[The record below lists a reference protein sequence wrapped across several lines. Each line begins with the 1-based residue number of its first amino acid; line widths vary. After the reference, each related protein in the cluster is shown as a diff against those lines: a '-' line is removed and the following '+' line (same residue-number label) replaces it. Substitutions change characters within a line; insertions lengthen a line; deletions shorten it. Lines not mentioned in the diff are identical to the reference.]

1 MKGDK
6 MKKLLLVLLV
16 VALAAFL
23 LVGCNPV
30 TPPVEGEGEGEVE
43 GVTVAIADSAKV
55 GDYTY
60 VSAGSHDITVTFP
73 TPVAGLVSASISPCS
88 GDYTKAFIAGGS
100 SVVLFPDATRKIW
113 TGSGT
118 FTASASDCCASY
130 VEVVSGECTD
140 TVCIA
145 FPVIVDGEPPEA
157 TVEVCLA
164 NCECDGCAINFSST
178 STDPDCAESEL
189 CCGDDCS
196 GLASWSIN
204 LYDAY
209 PFDVCCD
216 PTVCEEPIGT
226 GSGIDC
232 PIDFTT
238 VCLTAG
244 TYWAVIS
251 LVDNVGLEQNY
262 YAKIVVSGGTA
273 NTSDCSIVVTEGFE
287 APAPYCIT
295 WATNPTAT
303 IGACIPMGPQP
314 GDDKVTLTMAVNPS
328 GGGTTSPAVGAHPG
342 YAENQVVNINATPA
356 SGYHFVNWTGAVTGS
371 VNPTTVTMDAN
382 KTVTANFEL
391 DAATYYTL
399 TMAVNPSGGGTTSP
413 AVGAHPGYAENQVVN
428 INATPA
434 SGYHFVNWTG
444 AVTGSVNPT
453 TVTMDA
459 NKTVTANFEL
469 DAATYYTLTMAVNP
483 SGGGTTSPAVGA
495 HPGYTENQVVNITAT
510 PATGYHFVNWTGD
523 VANLNS
529 ASTTVTMNAN
539 KTVTANF
546 ELDAETY
553 ALTMAVNPSG
563 GGTTSPAV
571 GAHPGYAANQVV
583 NITATP
589 ATGYHFVNW
598 TGAVTGS
605 VNPTTVTMDANKTVT
620 ANFDL
625 TDVNDGPDVVDLG
638 SAGLVGSDFLILA
651 KTAITATGATSITG
665 DVGISPNKAGSIT
678 GFGLTM
684 DSTNVFSTSSLM
696 TGKVYAADYYPP
708 TPANMTTAISAMEAA
723 YTDAAGRT
731 NPTSTELGD
740 GNIGGM
746 TLAPGLY
753 KWSTDVIIPTDVTLS
768 GDANDVWIF
777 QIARDLSIASKGD
790 VASGIK
796 VLLTGGAQA
805 SNVFWQVG
813 GPTGAT
819 LGTYSTFNGTILSAK
834 QIIIETGAVLN
845 GRAWAQSEVTL
856 DSNTIVHP

>member
-6 MKKLLLVLLV
+6 MKKLLLVLLE

-145 FPVIVDGEPPEA
+145 FPVIVDGEPPYA
-157 TVEVCLA
+157 LIEVDVA

-178 STDPDCAESEL
+178 STDPDCAASEL

-273 NTSDCSIVVTEGFE
+273 NTADCSIVVTEGFE

-356 SGYHFVNWTGAVTGS
+356 SGYHFVNWTGAVADLNS
-371 VNPTTVTMDAN
+371 ASTTVTMDAN
-382 KTVTANFEL
+382 KTVTANFEFTDVNEGPEEVDL
-391 DAATYYTL
+391 GTSGDGFVILSEAGITDIPLSVITGNIGTWEMAGSAIGVTCAEVSGTIYDRDAAYTGGGGGSTVCRL
-399 TMAVNPSGGGTTSP
+399 TDDPLLNAAVLDMRAAYTAAANATPGVGPFLNLGGGTVAGQTL
-413 AVGAHPGYAENQVVN
+413 VPGV
-428 INATPA
+428 
-434 SGYHFVNWTG
+434 
-444 AVTGSVNPT
+444 
-453 TVTMDA
+453 
-459 NKTVTANFEL
+459 
-469 DAATYYTLTMAVNP
+469 YT
-483 SGGGTTSPAVGA
+483 
-495 HPGYTENQVVNITAT
+495 
-510 PATGYHFVNWTGD
+510 
-523 VANLNS
+523 
-529 ASTTVTMNAN
+529 
-539 KTVTANF
+539 
-546 ELDAETY
+546 
-553 ALTMAVNPSG
+553 
-563 GGTTSPAV
+563 
-571 GAHPGYAANQVV
+571 
-583 NITATP
+583 
-589 ATGYHFVNW
+589 
-598 TGAVTGS
+598 
-605 VNPTTVTMDANKTVT
+605 
-620 ANFDL
+620 
-625 TDVNDGPDVVDLG
+625 
-638 SAGLVGSDFLILA
+638 
-651 KTAITATGATSITG
+651 
-665 DVGISPNKAGSIT
+665 
-678 GFGLTM
+678 
-684 DSTNVFSTSSLM
+684 
-696 TGKVYAADYYPP
+696 
-708 TPANMTTAISAMEAA
+708 
-723 YTDAAGRT
+723 
-731 NPTSTELGD
+731 
-740 GNIGGM
+740 
-746 TLAPGLY
+746 
-753 KWSTDVIIPTDVTLS
+753 
-768 GDANDVWIF
+768 
-777 QIARDLSIASKGD
+777 
-790 VASGIK
+790 
-796 VLLTGGAQA
+796 
-805 SNVFWQVG
+805 
-813 GPTGAT
+813 
-819 LGTYSTFNGTILSAK
+819 
-834 QIIIETGAVLN
+834 
-845 GRAWAQSEVTL
+845 
-856 DSNTIVHP
+856 

>member
-1 MKGDK
+1 
-6 MKKLLLVLLV
+6 MKKLLFVLLI
-16 VALAAFL
+16 VALASFL
-23 LVGCNPV
+23 FVGC
-30 TPPVEGEGEGEVE
+30 TPTVPAEGEGEGEGEVE

-145 FPVIVDGEPPEA
+145 FPVIVDGGRPYA
-157 TVEVCLA
+157 LIEVDVA

-314 GDDKVTLTMAVNPS
+314 GDDKVTLTMAVNP
-328 GGGTTSPAVGAHPG
+328 
-342 YAENQVVNINATPA
+342 
-356 SGYHFVNWTGAVTGS
+356 
-371 VNPTTVTMDAN
+371 TV
-382 KTVTANFEL
+382 
-391 DAATYYTL
+391 
-399 TMAVNPSGGGTTSP
+399 
-413 AVGAHPGYAENQVVN
+413 
-428 INATPA
+428 
-434 SGYHFVNWTG
+434 
-444 AVTGSVNPT
+444 
-453 TVTMDA
+453 
-459 NKTVTANFEL
+459 
-469 DAATYYTLTMAVNP
+469 
-483 SGGGTTSPAVGA
+483 
-495 HPGYTENQVVNITAT
+495 
-510 PATGYHFVNWTGD
+510 
-523 VANLNS
+523 
-529 ASTTVTMNAN
+529 
-539 KTVTANF
+539 
-546 ELDAETY
+546 
-553 ALTMAVNPSG
+553 

-598 TGAVTGS
+598 TGDVANLNNTS
-605 VNPTTVTMDANKTVT
+605 TTVIMNANKTVT
-620 ANFDL
+620 ANFEF
-625 TDVNDGPDVVDLG
+625 TDVNEGPEEVDLG
-638 SAGLVGSDFLILA
+638 TSGDGFVILSEAG
-651 KTAITATGATSITG
+651 ITDIPLSVITG
-665 DVGISPNKAGSIT
+665 NIGTWEMAGS
-678 GFGLTM
+678 
-684 DSTNVFSTSSLM
+684 
-696 TGKVYAADYYPP
+696 
-708 TPANMTTAISAMEAA
+708 AIGVTCAEVSGTIYDRDAA
-723 YTDAAGRT
+723 YTGGGGGSTVCRLTDDPLLNAAVLDMRAAYTAAANATPGVGPFL
-731 NPTSTELGD
+731 NLG
-740 GNIGGM
+740 GGTVAGQ
-746 TLAPGLY
+746 TLVPGVY
-753 KWSTDVIIPTDVTLS
+753 TWGSDVTITSDLILS
-768 GDANDVWIF
+768 GGANDVWIF
-777 QIARDLSIASKGD
+777 QITGTLDISSNM
-790 VASGIK
+790 K
-796 VLLTGGAQA
+796 VLLSGGAQA
-805 SNVFWQVG
+805 KNIFWQV
-813 GPTGAT
+813 ADVVT
-819 LGTYSTFNGTILSAK
+819 LGTGSHFEGIILAK
-834 QIIIETGAVLN
+834 TKIAMQTDASIS
-845 GRAWAQSEVTL
+845 GRLWAQTEVTL
-856 DSNTIVHP
+856 DQNTVTQPQP

>member
-1 MKGDK
+1 
-6 MKKLLLVLLV
+6 MKKLLFVLLI
-16 VALAAFL
+16 VALASFL
-23 LVGCNPV
+23 FVGC
-30 TPPVEGEGEGEVE
+30 TPTVPAEGEGEGEGEVE

-145 FPVIVDGEPPEA
+145 FPVIVDGGRPYA
-157 TVEVCLA
+157 LIEVDVA

-342 YAENQVVNINATPA
+342 YAA
-356 SGYHFVNWTGAVTGS
+356 
-371 VNPTTVTMDAN
+371 
-382 KTVTANFEL
+382 
-391 DAATYYTL
+391 
-399 TMAVNPSGGGTTSP
+399 
-413 AVGAHPGYAENQVVN
+413 
-428 INATPA
+428 
-434 SGYHFVNWTG
+434 
-444 AVTGSVNPT
+444 
-453 TVTMDA
+453 
-459 NKTVTANFEL
+459 
-469 DAATYYTLTMAVNP
+469 
-483 SGGGTTSPAVGA
+483 
-495 HPGYTENQVVNITAT
+495 NQVVNITAT

-523 VANLNS
+523 
-529 ASTTVTMNAN
+529 
-539 KTVTANF
+539 
-546 ELDAETY
+546 
-553 ALTMAVNPSG
+553 
-563 GGTTSPAV
+563 
-571 GAHPGYAANQVV
+571 
-583 NITATP
+583 
-589 ATGYHFVNW
+589 
-598 TGAVTGS
+598 VTGS

-731 NPTSTELGD
+731 NPTATELGD

-834 QIIIETGAVLN
+834 QIIIETGAILN

>member
-1 MKGDK
+1 
-6 MKKLLLVLLV
+6 MKKLLFVLLI
-16 VALAAFL
+16 VALASFL
-23 LVGCNPV
+23 FVGC
-30 TPPVEGEGEGEVE
+30 TPTVPAEGEGEGEGEVE

-145 FPVIVDGEPPEA
+145 FPVIVDGGRPYA
-157 TVEVCLA
+157 LIEVDVA

-356 SGYHFVNWTGAVTGS
+356 SGYHFVNWTGAVA
-371 VNPTTVTMDAN
+371 D
-382 KTVTANFEL
+382 
-391 DAATYYTL
+391 
-399 TMAVNPSGGGTTSP
+399 
-413 AVGAHPGYAENQVVN
+413 
-428 INATPA
+428 
-434 SGYHFVNWTG
+434 
-444 AVTGSVNPT
+444 
-453 TVTMDA
+453 
-459 NKTVTANFEL
+459 
-469 DAATYYTLTMAVNP
+469 
-483 SGGGTTSPAVGA
+483 
-495 HPGYTENQVVNITAT
+495 
-510 PATGYHFVNWTGD
+510 
-523 VANLNS
+523 LNS

-571 GAHPGYAANQVV
+571 GAHPGYAENQVV

-731 NPTSTELGD
+731 NPTATELGD

>member
-1 MKGDK
+1 IKGDK

-145 FPVIVDGEPPEA
+145 FPVIVDGEPPYA
-157 TVEVCLA
+157 LIEVDVA

-444 AVTGSVNPT
+444 
-453 TVTMDA
+453 
-459 NKTVTANFEL
+459 
-469 DAATYYTLTMAVNP
+469 
-483 SGGGTTSPAVGA
+483 
-495 HPGYTENQVVNITAT
+495 
-510 PATGYHFVNWTGD
+510 D

-563 GGTTSPAV
+563 GGTTSPEV
-571 GAHPGYAANQVV
+571 GAHPGYAASQVV
-583 NITATP
+583 DITATP

-731 NPTSTELGD
+731 NPTATELGD

>member
-43 GVTVAIADSAKV
+43 GVTVAISDSATV

-60 VSAGSHDITVTFP
+60 VSAGSHDITVTFT

-145 FPVIVDGEPPEA
+145 FPVIVDGEPPYA
-157 TVEVCLA
+157 LIEVDVA

-342 YAENQVVNINATPA
+342 Y
-356 SGYHFVNWTGAVTGS
+356 
-371 VNPTTVTMDAN
+371 
-382 KTVTANFEL
+382 
-391 DAATYYTL
+391 
-399 TMAVNPSGGGTTSP
+399 
-413 AVGAHPGYAENQVVN
+413 
-428 INATPA
+428 
-434 SGYHFVNWTG
+434 
-444 AVTGSVNPT
+444 
-453 TVTMDA
+453 
-459 NKTVTANFEL
+459 
-469 DAATYYTLTMAVNP
+469 
-483 SGGGTTSPAVGA
+483 
-495 HPGYTENQVVNITAT
+495 TENQVVNITAT

-523 VANLNS
+523 VANLNNT
-529 ASTTVTMNAN
+529 STTVIMNAN

-546 ELDAETY
+546 EFTDVNEGPEEVDLGTSGDGFVILSEAGITDIPLSVITGNIGTWEMAGSAIGVTCAEVSGTIYDRDAAYTGGGGGSTVCRLTDDPLLNAAVLDMRAAYT
-553 ALTMAVNPSG
+553 AAANATPGVGPFLNLG
-563 GGTTSPAV
+563 GGTVAGQTLV
-571 GAHPGYAANQVV
+571 PGVY
-583 NITATP
+583 T
-589 ATGYHFVNW
+589 W
-598 TGAVTGS
+598 
-605 VNPTTVTMDANKTVT
+605 
-620 ANFDL
+620 
-625 TDVNDGPDVVDLG
+625 
-638 SAGLVGSDFLILA
+638 GSDVTITSDLIL
-651 KTAITATGATSITG
+651 S
-665 DVGISPNKAGSIT
+665 
-678 GFGLTM
+678 
-684 DSTNVFSTSSLM
+684 
-696 TGKVYAADYYPP
+696 
-708 TPANMTTAISAMEAA
+708 
-723 YTDAAGRT
+723 
-731 NPTSTELGD
+731 
-740 GNIGGM
+740 GG
-746 TLAPGLY
+746 
-753 KWSTDVIIPTDVTLS
+753 
-768 GDANDVWIF
+768 ANDVWIF
-777 QIARDLSIASKGD
+777 QITGTLDISSNM
-790 VASGIK
+790 K
-796 VLLTGGAQA
+796 VLLSGGAQA
-805 SNVFWQVG
+805 KNIFWQV
-813 GPTGAT
+813 ADVVT
-819 LGTYSTFNGTILSAK
+819 LGTGSHFEGIILAK
-834 QIIIETGAVLN
+834 TKIAMQTDASIN
-845 GRAWAQSEVTL
+845 GRLWAQTEVTL
-856 DSNTIVHP
+856 DQNTVTQPQP

>member
-1 MKGDK
+1 
-6 MKKLLLVLLV
+6 MKKLLFVLLI
-16 VALAAFL
+16 VALASFL
-23 LVGCNPV
+23 FVGC
-30 TPPVEGEGEGEVE
+30 TPTVPAEGEGEGEGEVE

-145 FPVIVDGEPPEA
+145 FPVIVDGGRPYA
-157 TVEVCLA
+157 LIEVDVA

-287 APAPYCIT
+287 APAPYCIN

-303 IGACIPMGPQP
+303 IGACIPMGQQP
-314 GDDKVTLTMAVNPS
+314 GDDKVTLTMAVN
-328 GGGTTSPAVGAHPG
+328 T
-342 YAENQVVNINATPA
+342 
-356 SGYHFVNWTGAVTGS
+356 
-371 VNPTTVTMDAN
+371 
-382 KTVTANFEL
+382 
-391 DAATYYTL
+391 
-399 TMAVNPSGGGTTSP
+399 
-413 AVGAHPGYAENQVVN
+413 
-428 INATPA
+428 
-434 SGYHFVNWTG
+434 
-444 AVTGSVNPT
+444 
-453 TVTMDA
+453 
-459 NKTVTANFEL
+459 
-469 DAATYYTLTMAVNP
+469 

-495 HPGYTENQVVNITAT
+495 HPGYTPNQVVNITAT
-510 PATGYHFVNWTGD
+510 PSTGYHFVNCTGD
-523 VANLNS
+523 VANLNNT
-529 ASTTVTMNAN
+529 STTVIMNAN

-546 ELDAETY
+546 EFTDVNEGPEEVDFGTSGDGFVILSEAGITDIPLSVITGNVGTWEMAGSAIGVTCAEVSGTIYDRDAAYTGGGGGSTVCRLTDDPLLNAAVLDMRAAYT
-553 ALTMAVNPSG
+553 AAANATPGVGPFLNLG
-563 GGTTSPAV
+563 GGTVAGQTLV
-571 GAHPGYAANQVV
+571 PGVY
-583 NITATP
+583 T
-589 ATGYHFVNW
+589 W
-598 TGAVTGS
+598 
-605 VNPTTVTMDANKTVT
+605 
-620 ANFDL
+620 
-625 TDVNDGPDVVDLG
+625 
-638 SAGLVGSDFLILA
+638 GSDVTITSDLIL
-651 KTAITATGATSITG
+651 S
-665 DVGISPNKAGSIT
+665 
-678 GFGLTM
+678 
-684 DSTNVFSTSSLM
+684 
-696 TGKVYAADYYPP
+696 
-708 TPANMTTAISAMEAA
+708 
-723 YTDAAGRT
+723 
-731 NPTSTELGD
+731 
-740 GNIGGM
+740 GG
-746 TLAPGLY
+746 
-753 KWSTDVIIPTDVTLS
+753 
-768 GDANDVWIF
+768 ANDVWIF
-777 QIARDLSIASKGD
+777 QITGTLDISSNM
-790 VASGIK
+790 K
-796 VLLTGGAQA
+796 VLLSGGAQA
-805 SNVFWQVG
+805 KNIFWQV
-813 GPTGAT
+813 ADVVT
-819 LGTYSTFNGTILSAK
+819 LGTGSHFEGIILAK
-834 QIIIETGAVLN
+834 TKIAMQTDASIN
-845 GRAWAQSEVTL
+845 GRLWAQTEVTL
-856 DSNTIVHP
+856 DQNTVTQPQP